1 MDLIPFLI
9 FKTESEQVEFAQWRT
24 QAGDAAL
31 AVFQDRA
38 KAEAFIQVSSL
49 SDAWM
54 VMQPALP
61 MLQSIFKAMI
71 QAGVLFAVLDPD
83 DKSAKTVYNLVEDVA
98 AADSW
103 FSTQNGNK

>member
-1 MDLIPFLI
+1 MDLIPYLI
-9 FKTESEQVEFAQWRT
+9 FKTESGQVEFAQWRT

-71 QAGVLFAVLDPD
+71 KLEFYLPFWILMIKVRELFTTLW
-83 DKSAKTVYNLVEDVA
+83 KL
-98 AADSW
+98 
-103 FSTQNGNK
+103 